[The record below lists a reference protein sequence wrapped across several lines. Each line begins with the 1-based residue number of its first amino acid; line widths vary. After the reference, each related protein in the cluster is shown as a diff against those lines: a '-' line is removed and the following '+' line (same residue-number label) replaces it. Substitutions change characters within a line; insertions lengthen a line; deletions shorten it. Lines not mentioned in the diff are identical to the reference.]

1 MTTLGLT
8 VRYLTLAAAPRA
20 LPTTAFGYV
29 VLEDDSRYGIDGDC
43 VVGRA
48 PEKSSAIL
56 DGVRPV
62 RIDGMTGGM
71 SRVHMAIR
79 HVDDQ
84 VLVVDVGSRNGVLL
98 REPAARSWTRLTPWR
113 PAVWHHG

>member
-29 VLEDDSRYGIDGDC
+29 VLDGDC